1 MGIEKNMEEMSVAK
15 CSCFVSFNQDTQC
28 TLKYIMSE
36 QKYGADIVADSLIN
50 HGVDLVFGIPG
61 AKIDRLFETLEH
73 PKAGQKVPKLIVAR
87 HEQNAAFMA
96 QAFARIT
103 GKTGVVIATS
113 GPGVGNLVTGLM
125 TANAESDPVVA
136 IGGQV
141 QRKDLYRLT
150 HQSTNSV
157 ALFTPITNFSSEVQ
171 DPNNISEILAN
182 AFAAANGAKKG
193 AAFVSLPQDIDDAP
207 VNINALAQVPMAQQ
221 GAASLVDL
229 DWLAGAIKQAKL
241 PVLLVGA
248 RASDDESVASLH
260 KLLNQV
266 SLPVVETFQGAGV
279 ISRDLEEASYF
290 GRIGLFRN
298 QTGDKLLQQS
308 DLVITLGYD
317 AIEYEPRNWNKE
329 NNLNIVALDTT
340 PVQIDNNFVPQRQ
353 LVGDLSQSI
362 DLLTERIA
370 GYQLPDDSQQTLHDL
385 KTDLRLSNEPTYTP
399 AEGNLNH
406 PLTVIKS
413 IQAHVT
419 DDMTVSTD
427 IGSHYIWMARHFKSY
442 VARHFLISNGM
453 QTLGVGLPWAMTA
466 AMVRPNAKSVSVS
479 GDGGFFFSA
488 MELETA
494 VRLNLNTVHIVWN
507 DNAHYDMVKFQE
519 EMKYDGESA
528 GVDFGN
534 IDLVKYAEAFGA
546 KGLRVTTP
554 ADLDAVLDEAFATQG
569 PVVVDIPVDYSH
581 NYELGSQLIQGE
593 G

>member
-1 MGIEKNMEEMSVAK
+1 M
-15 CSCFVSFNQDTQC
+15 T
-28 TLKYIMSE
+28 E
-36 QKYGADIVADSLIN
+36 QKYGSDIVTDSLVN

-73 PKAGQKVPKLIVAR
+73 PKTGQKVPKLIVTR

-96 QAFARIT
+96 QAFSRIT

-113 GPGVGNLVTGLM
+113 GPGVGNLATGLM
-125 TANAESDPVVA
+125 TANAESDSVVA

-141 QRKDLYRLT
+141 PRRDLYRLT

-157 ALFTPITNFSSEVQ
+157 SLFNAITHYSSEIQ
-171 DPNNISEILAN
+171 DPNNISEIIAN

-193 AAFVSLPQDIDDAP
+193 AAFVSLPQDVDDAP
-207 VNINALAQVPMAQQ
+207 VSISALPQVPEAQQ
-221 GAASLVDL
+221 GAAAITDI
-229 DWLAGAIKQAKL
+229 DWLTEQIKQANL

-248 RASDDESVASLH
+248 RGSDDATVTALH
-260 KLLNQV
+260 HLLKQTT
-266 SLPVVETFQGAGV
+266 LPVVETFQGAGV
-279 ISRDLEEASYF
+279 ISRDLEPETFF

-298 QTGDKLLQQS
+298 QTGDKLLQQA
-308 DLVITLGYD
+308 DLVVTLGYD

-340 PVQIDNNFVPQRQ
+340 HVQIDNNFVPKRQ
-353 LVGDLSQSI
+353 LIGDLAQSLDLLAERINGYQVPAESQSV
-362 DLLTERIA
+362 
-370 GYQLPDDSQQTLHDL
+370 L
-385 KTDLRLSNEPTYTP
+385 KALKDDLRASDEPSYTP

-406 PLTVIKS
+406 PLNVIKS

-453 QTLGVGLPWAMTA
+453 QTLGVGLPWSLTA

-494 VRLNLNTVHIVWN
+494 VRLQLNTVHIVWN

-519 EMKYDGESA
+519 EMKYNGESA
-528 GVDFGN
+528 GVTFGN
-534 IDLVKYAEAFGA
+534 IDIVKYAESFGA

-554 ADLDAVLDEAFATQG
+554 DQLDKILDEAFATEG

-581 NYELGSQLIQGE
+581 NYELGSQLIESE

>member
-1 MGIEKNMEEMSVAK
+1 
-15 CSCFVSFNQDTQC
+15 
-28 TLKYIMSE
+28 MSE
-36 QKYGADIVADSLIN
+36 QKYGADIVTDSLVN

-73 PKAGQKVPKLIVAR
+73 PKSGQKVPKLIVAR

-125 TANAESDPVVA
+125 TASAESDSVVA

-141 QRKDLYRLT
+141 PRRDLYRLT
-150 HQSTNSV
+150 HQSTNSI
-157 ALFTPITNFSSEVQ
+157 ALFNPITNFSSEIQ

-207 VNINALAQVPMAQQ
+207 VDIDALAQVPMAKQ
-221 GAASLVDL
+221 GAASLADL
-229 DWLAGAIKQAKL
+229 DWLAGKIKQAQL

-248 RASDDESVASLH
+248 RASDDQSVAALH

-308 DLVITLGYD
+308 DLVISLGYD

-353 LVGDLSQSI
+353 LIGDLSQSI
-362 DLLTERIA
+362 DLLTERIN
-370 GYQLPDDSQQTLHDL
+370 GYQLPDASQKNLHDL

-519 EMKYDGESA
+519 EMKYNGESA
-528 GVDFGN
+528 GVNFGN

-554 ADLDAVLDEAFATQG
+554 ADLDAVLDEAFATKG

-581 NYELGSQLIQGE
+581 NYELGSQLIHGE

>member
-1 MGIEKNMEEMSVAK
+1 MANK
-15 CSCFVSFNQDTQC
+15 
-28 TLKYIMSE
+28 
-36 QKYGADIVADSLIN
+36 KYGADIVTDSLVN

-73 PKAGQKVPKLIVAR
+73 PAEGQRVPKLVVAR

-96 QAFARIT
+96 QAFACIT

-113 GPGVGNLVTGLM
+113 GPGVGNLATGLM
-125 TANAESDPVVA
+125 TATAESDPIVA

-141 QRKDLYRLT
+141 PRNDLYRLT

-157 ALFTPITNFSSEVQ
+157 ALFSPITNLASEIQ
-171 DPNNISEILAN
+171 DPNNISEIIAN

-193 AAFVSLPQDIDDAP
+193 ATFVSLPQDVDDAQ
-207 VNINALAQVPMAQQ
+207 VTIEALPKITPAQQ
-221 GAASLVDL
+221 GAAAIKDI
-229 DWLAGAIKQAKL
+229 DWLAEQIKAAKL
-241 PVLLVGA
+241 PVLLVGS
-248 RASDDESVASLH
+248 RGSDDATVTALH
-260 KLLNQV
+260 QLLKQTT
-266 SLPVVETFQGAGV
+266 LPVVETFQGAGV
-279 ISRDLEEASYF
+279 ISRELEPETFF
-290 GRIGLFRN
+290 GRIGPFRN
-298 QTGDKLLQQS
+298 QTGDKLLKQS

-329 NNLNIVALDTT
+329 NTLNIVALDTT

-353 LVGDLSQSI
+353 LVGDLAQSLR
-362 DLLTERIA
+362 LLIERLN
-370 GYQLPDDSQQTLHDL
+370 GYELPTTSKEVL
-385 KTDLRLSNEPTYTP
+385 KKLKADLRASDEPSYTP
-399 AEGNLNH
+399 AQGNLNH
-406 PLTVIKS
+406 PLDVIKS

-442 VARHFLISNGM
+442 VARHYLISNGM
-453 QTLGVGLPWAMTA
+453 QTLGVGLPWALAA

-494 VRLNLNTVHIVWN
+494 VRLGLNTVHIVWN
-507 DNAHYDMVKFQE
+507 DNAYYDMVKFQE
-519 EMKYDGESA
+519 EMKYNGQSA
-528 GVDFGN
+528 GVKFGN
-534 IDLVKYAEAFGA
+534 IDLVKYAESFGA
-546 KGLRVTTP
+546 KGLRVETP
-554 ADLDAVLDEAFATQG
+554 DDLDTVLDEAFSTQG

-581 NYELGSQLIQGE
+581 NYELGSQLIGSE

>member
-1 MGIEKNMEEMSVAK
+1 MANK
-15 CSCFVSFNQDTQC
+15 
-28 TLKYIMSE
+28 
-36 QKYGADIVADSLIN
+36 KYGADIVTESLVN

-73 PKAGQKVPKLIVAR
+73 PAEGQKVPKLVVAR

-113 GPGVGNLVTGLM
+113 GPGVGNLATGLM
-125 TANAESDPVVA
+125 TATAESDPIVA

-141 QRKDLYRLT
+141 PRNDLYRLT

-157 ALFTPITNFSSEVQ
+157 ALFSPITNLASEIQ
-171 DPNNISEILAN
+171 DPNNISEIIAN

-193 AAFVSLPQDIDDAP
+193 ATFVSLPQDVDDAQ
-207 VNINALAQVPMAQQ
+207 VTIDALPKITPAQQ
-221 GAASLVDL
+221 GAAAIKDI
-229 DWLAGAIKQAKL
+229 DWLAEQIKAAKL
-241 PVLLVGA
+241 PVLLVGS
-248 RASDDESVASLH
+248 RGSDDATVTALH
-260 KLLNQV
+260 QLLKQTT
-266 SLPVVETFQGAGV
+266 LPVVETFQGAGV
-279 ISRDLEEASYF
+279 ISRELEPETFF

-298 QTGDKLLQQS
+298 QTGDKLLKQS

-353 LVGDLSQSI
+353 LVGDLAQSLR
-362 DLLTERIA
+362 LLMERLN
-370 GYQLPDDSQQTLHDL
+370 GYELPTTSKEVL
-385 KTDLRLSNEPTYTP
+385 KKLKEDLRASDEPSYTP
-399 AEGNLNH
+399 AQGNLNH
-406 PLTVIKS
+406 PLDIIKS

-442 VARHFLISNGM
+442 VARHYLISNGM
-453 QTLGVGLPWAMTA
+453 QTLGVGLPWALAA

-494 VRLNLNTVHIVWN
+494 VRLGLNTVHIVWN
-507 DNAHYDMVKFQE
+507 DNAYYDMVKFQE
-519 EMKYDGESA
+519 EMKYNGQSA
-528 GVDFGN
+528 GVKFGN
-534 IDLVKYAEAFGA
+534 IDLVKYAESFGA
-546 KGLRVTTP
+546 KGLRVETP
-554 ADLDAVLDEAFATQG
+554 DDLDTVLDEAFSTQG

-581 NYELGSQLIQGE
+581 NYELGSQLIGSE

>member
-1 MGIEKNMEEMSVAK
+1 MVNK
-15 CSCFVSFNQDTQC
+15 
-28 TLKYIMSE
+28 
-36 QKYGADIVADSLIN
+36 KYGADIVTESLVN

-73 PKAGQKVPKLIVAR
+73 PAEGQRVPKLVVAR

-113 GPGVGNLVTGLM
+113 GPGVGNLATGLM
-125 TANAESDPVVA
+125 TATAESDPIVA

-141 QRKDLYRLT
+141 PRNDLYRLT

-157 ALFTPITNFSSEVQ
+157 ALFSPITNLASEIQ
-171 DPNNISEILAN
+171 DPNNISEIIAN

-193 AAFVSLPQDIDDAP
+193 ATFVSLPQDVDDAQ
-207 VNINALAQVPMAQQ
+207 VTIDALPEITPAQQ
-221 GAASLVDL
+221 GAAAIKDI
-229 DWLAGAIKQAKL
+229 DWLAEQIKASKL
-241 PVLLVGA
+241 PVLLVGS
-248 RASDDESVASLH
+248 RGSDDATVTALH
-260 KLLNQV
+260 QLLKQTT
-266 SLPVVETFQGAGV
+266 LPVVETFQGAGV
-279 ISRDLEEASYF
+279 ISRELEPETFF

-298 QTGDKLLQQS
+298 QTGDKLLKQS
-308 DLVITLGYD
+308 DLVVTLGYD

-353 LVGDLSQSI
+353 LVGDLAQS
-362 DLLTERIA
+362 
-370 GYQLPDDSQQTLHDL
+370 
-385 KTDLRLSNEPTYTP
+385 LRLLMERLNGYELPTTSKEVLKKLKENLRASDEPSYTP
-399 AEGNLNH
+399 AQGNLNH
-406 PLTVIKS
+406 PLDIIKS

-442 VARHFLISNGM
+442 VARHYLISNGM
-453 QTLGVGLPWAMTA
+453 QTLGVGLPWALAA

-494 VRLNLNTVHIVWN
+494 VRLGLNTVHIVWN
-507 DNAHYDMVKFQE
+507 DNAYYDMVKFQE
-519 EMKYDGESA
+519 EMKYNGQSA
-528 GVDFGN
+528 GVKFGN
-534 IDLVKYAEAFGA
+534 IDLVKYAESFGA
-546 KGLRVTTP
+546 KGLRVETP
-554 ADLDAVLDEAFATQG
+554 DELDTVLDEAFATQG

-581 NYELGSQLIQGE
+581 NYELGSQLIGSE

>member
-1 MGIEKNMEEMSVAK
+1 M
-15 CSCFVSFNQDTQC
+15 T
-28 TLKYIMSE
+28 E
-36 QKYGADIVADSLIN
+36 QKYGSDIVTDSLVN

-73 PKAGQKVPKLIVAR
+73 PKTGQKVPKLIVTR

-113 GPGVGNLVTGLM
+113 GPGVGNLATGLM
-125 TANAESDPVVA
+125 TANAESDSVVA

-141 QRKDLYRLT
+141 PRRDLYRLT

-157 ALFTPITNFSSEVQ
+157 SLFNAITHYSSEIQ
-171 DPNNISEILAN
+171 DPNNISEIIAN

-193 AAFVSLPQDIDDAP
+193 AAFVSLPQDVDDAP
-207 VNINALAQVPMAQQ
+207 VSISALPQVPEAQQ
-221 GAASLVDL
+221 GAAAIADI
-229 DWLAGAIKQAKL
+229 DWLAEQIKQAKL

-248 RASDDESVASLH
+248 RGSDDATVTALH
-260 KLLNQV
+260 HLLKQTT
-266 SLPVVETFQGAGV
+266 LPVVETFQGAGV
-279 ISRDLEEASYF
+279 ISRDLEPETFF

-298 QTGDKLLQQS
+298 QTGDKLLQQA
-308 DLVITLGYD
+308 DLVVTLGYD

-329 NNLNIVALDTT
+329 NNLNIVPLDTT
-340 PVQIDNNFVPQRQ
+340 HVQIDNNFVPKRQ
-353 LVGDLSQSI
+353 LIGDLAQSLDLLAERINGYQVPAESQSV
-362 DLLTERIA
+362 
-370 GYQLPDDSQQTLHDL
+370 L
-385 KTDLRLSNEPTYTP
+385 KSLKDDLRASDEPSYTP

-406 PLTVIKS
+406 PLNVIKS

-453 QTLGVGLPWAMTA
+453 QTLGVGLPWSLTA

-494 VRLNLNTVHIVWN
+494 VRLQLNTVHIVWN

-519 EMKYDGESA
+519 EMKYNGESA
-528 GVDFGN
+528 GVTFGN
-534 IDLVKYAEAFGA
+534 IDIVKYAESFGA

-554 ADLDAVLDEAFATQG
+554 DQLDKILDEAFATEG

-581 NYELGSQLIQGE
+581 NYELGSQLIESE

>member
-1 MGIEKNMEEMSVAK
+1 MANK
-15 CSCFVSFNQDTQC
+15 
-28 TLKYIMSE
+28 
-36 QKYGADIVADSLIN
+36 KYGADIVTDSLVN

-73 PKAGQKVPKLIVAR
+73 PAEGQRVPKLVVAR

-113 GPGVGNLVTGLM
+113 GPGVGNLATGLM
-125 TANAESDPVVA
+125 TATAESDPIVA

-141 QRKDLYRLT
+141 PRNDLYRLT

-157 ALFTPITNFSSEVQ
+157 ALFSPITNLASEIQ
-171 DPNNISEILAN
+171 DPNNISEIIAN

-193 AAFVSLPQDIDDAP
+193 ATFVSLPQDVDDAQ
-207 VNINALAQVPMAQQ
+207 VTIEALPKITPAQQ
-221 GAASLVDL
+221 GAAAIKDI
-229 DWLAGAIKQAKL
+229 DWLAEQIKAAKL
-241 PVLLVGA
+241 PVLLVGS
-248 RASDDESVASLH
+248 RGSDDATVTALH
-260 KLLNQV
+260 QLLKQTT
-266 SLPVVETFQGAGV
+266 LPVVETFQGAGV
-279 ISRDLEEASYF
+279 ISRELEPETFF

-298 QTGDKLLQQS
+298 QTGDKLLKQS

-353 LVGDLSQSI
+353 LVGDLAQSLR
-362 DLLTERIA
+362 LLIERLN
-370 GYQLPDDSQQTLHDL
+370 GYELPTTSKVVL
-385 KTDLRLSNEPTYTP
+385 KKLKADLRASDEPSYTP
-399 AEGNLNH
+399 AQGNLNH
-406 PLTVIKS
+406 PLDVIKS

-442 VARHFLISNGM
+442 VARHYLISNGM
-453 QTLGVGLPWAMTA
+453 QTLGVGLPWALAA

-479 GDGGFFFSA
+479 GDGGFLFSA

-494 VRLNLNTVHIVWN
+494 VRLGLNTVHIVWN
-507 DNAHYDMVKFQE
+507 DNAYYDMVKFQE
-519 EMKYDGESA
+519 EMKYNGQSA
-528 GVDFGN
+528 GVKFGN
-534 IDLVKYAEAFGA
+534 IDLVKYAESFGA
-546 KGLRVTTP
+546 KGLRVETP
-554 ADLDAVLDEAFATQG
+554 DDLDTVLDEAFSTQG

-581 NYELGSQLIQGE
+581 NYELGSQLIGSE

>member
-1 MGIEKNMEEMSVAK
+1 MANK
-15 CSCFVSFNQDTQC
+15 
-28 TLKYIMSE
+28 
-36 QKYGADIVADSLIN
+36 KYGADIVTDSLVN

-73 PKAGQKVPKLIVAR
+73 PAEGQRVPKLVVAR

-113 GPGVGNLVTGLM
+113 GPGVGNLATGLM
-125 TANAESDPVVA
+125 TATAESDPIVA

-141 QRKDLYRLT
+141 PRNDLYRLT

-157 ALFTPITNFSSEVQ
+157 ALFSPITNLASEIQ
-171 DPNNISEILAN
+171 DPNNISEIIAN

-193 AAFVSLPQDIDDAP
+193 ATFVSLPQDVDDAQ
-207 VNINALAQVPMAQQ
+207 VTIEALPKITPAQQ
-221 GAASLVDL
+221 GAAAIKDI
-229 DWLAGAIKQAKL
+229 DWLAEQIKAAKL
-241 PVLLVGA
+241 PVLLVGS
-248 RASDDESVASLH
+248 RGSDDATVTALH
-260 KLLNQV
+260 QLLKQTT
-266 SLPVVETFQGAGV
+266 LPVVETFQGAGV
-279 ISRDLEEASYF
+279 ISRELEPETFF

-298 QTGDKLLQQS
+298 QTGDKLLKQS

-353 LVGDLSQSI
+353 LVGDLAQSLR
-362 DLLTERIA
+362 LLIERLN
-370 GYQLPDDSQQTLHDL
+370 GYELPTTSKEIL
-385 KTDLRLSNEPTYTP
+385 KKLKADLRASDEPSYTP
-399 AEGNLNH
+399 AQGNLNH
-406 PLTVIKS
+406 PLDVIKS

-442 VARHFLISNGM
+442 VARHYLISNGM
-453 QTLGVGLPWAMTA
+453 QTLGVGLPWALAA

-494 VRLNLNTVHIVWN
+494 VRLGLNTVHIVWN
-507 DNAHYDMVKFQE
+507 DNAYYDMVKFQE
-519 EMKYDGESA
+519 EMKYNGQSA
-528 GVDFGN
+528 GVKFGN
-534 IDLVKYAEAFGA
+534 IDLVKYAESFGA
-546 KGLRVTTP
+546 KGLRVETP
-554 ADLDAVLDEAFATQG
+554 DDLDTVLDEAFSTQG

-581 NYELGSQLIQGE
+581 NYELGSQLIGSE

>member
-1 MGIEKNMEEMSVAK
+1 MANK
-15 CSCFVSFNQDTQC
+15 
-28 TLKYIMSE
+28 
-36 QKYGADIVADSLIN
+36 KYGADIVTDSLVN

-73 PKAGQKVPKLIVAR
+73 PAEGQRVPKLVVAR

-113 GPGVGNLVTGLM
+113 GPGVGNLATGLM
-125 TANAESDPVVA
+125 TATAESDPIVA

-141 QRKDLYRLT
+141 PRNDLYRLT

-157 ALFTPITNFSSEVQ
+157 ALFSPITNLASEIQ
-171 DPNNISEILAN
+171 DPNNISEIIAN

-193 AAFVSLPQDIDDAP
+193 ATFVSLPQDVDDAQ
-207 VNINALAQVPMAQQ
+207 VTIEALPKITPAQQ
-221 GAASLVDL
+221 GAAAIKDI
-229 DWLAGAIKQAKL
+229 DWLAEQIKAAKL
-241 PVLLVGA
+241 PVLLVGS
-248 RASDDESVASLH
+248 RGSDDATVTALH
-260 KLLNQV
+260 QLLKQTT
-266 SLPVVETFQGAGV
+266 LPVVETFQGAGV
-279 ISRDLEEASYF
+279 ISRELEPETFF

-298 QTGDKLLQQS
+298 QTGDKLLKQS

-353 LVGDLSQSI
+353 LVGDLAQSLR
-362 DLLTERIA
+362 LLIERLN
-370 GYQLPDDSQQTLHDL
+370 GYELPTTSKEVL
-385 KTDLRLSNEPTYTP
+385 KKLKADLRASDEPSYTP
-399 AEGNLNH
+399 AQGNLNH
-406 PLTVIKS
+406 PLDVIKS
-413 IQAHVT
+413 TQAHVT

-442 VARHFLISNGM
+442 VARHYLISNGM
-453 QTLGVGLPWAMTA
+453 QTLGVGLPWALAA

-494 VRLNLNTVHIVWN
+494 VRLGLNTVHIVWN
-507 DNAHYDMVKFQE
+507 DNAYYDMVKFQE
-519 EMKYDGESA
+519 EMKYNGQSA
-528 GVDFGN
+528 GVKFGN
-534 IDLVKYAEAFGA
+534 IDLVKYAESFGA
-546 KGLRVTTP
+546 KGLHVETP
-554 ADLDAVLDEAFATQG
+554 DDLDTVLDEAFSTQG

-581 NYELGSQLIQGE
+581 NYELGSQLIGSE

>member
-1 MGIEKNMEEMSVAK
+1 MANK
-15 CSCFVSFNQDTQC
+15 
-28 TLKYIMSE
+28 
-36 QKYGADIVADSLIN
+36 KYGADIVTDSLVN

-73 PKAGQKVPKLIVAR
+73 PAEGQRVPKLVVAR

-113 GPGVGNLVTGLM
+113 GPGVGNLATGLM
-125 TANAESDPVVA
+125 TATAESDPIVA

-141 QRKDLYRLT
+141 PRNDLYRLT
-150 HQSTNSV
+150 HQSTNSI
-157 ALFTPITNFSSEVQ
+157 ALFSPITNLASEIQ
-171 DPNNISEILAN
+171 DPNNISEIIAN

-193 AAFVSLPQDIDDAP
+193 ATFVSLPQDVDDAQ
-207 VNINALAQVPMAQQ
+207 VTIEALPKITPAQQ
-221 GAASLVDL
+221 GAAAIKDI
-229 DWLAGAIKQAKL
+229 DWLAEQIKAAKL
-241 PVLLVGA
+241 PVLLVGS
-248 RASDDESVASLH
+248 RGSDDATVTALH
-260 KLLNQV
+260 QLLKQTT
-266 SLPVVETFQGAGV
+266 LPVVETFQGAGV
-279 ISRDLEEASYF
+279 ISRELEPETFF

-298 QTGDKLLQQS
+298 QTGDKLLKQS

-317 AIEYEPRNWNKE
+317 AIEYEPRNWNKG

-353 LVGDLSQSI
+353 LVGDLAQSLR
-362 DLLTERIA
+362 LLIERLN
-370 GYQLPDDSQQTLHDL
+370 GYELPTTSKVVL
-385 KTDLRLSNEPTYTP
+385 KKLKADLRASDEPSYTP
-399 AEGNLNH
+399 AQGNLNH
-406 PLTVIKS
+406 PLDVIKS

-442 VARHFLISNGM
+442 VARHYLISNGM
-453 QTLGVGLPWAMTA
+453 QTLGVGLPWALAA

-494 VRLNLNTVHIVWN
+494 VRLGLNTVHIVWN
-507 DNAHYDMVKFQE
+507 DNAYYDMVKFQE
-519 EMKYDGESA
+519 EMKYNGQSA
-528 GVDFGN
+528 GVKFGN
-534 IDLVKYAEAFGA
+534 IDLVKYAESFGA
-546 KGLRVTTP
+546 KGLRVETP
-554 ADLDAVLDEAFATQG
+554 DDLDTVLDEAFSTQG

-581 NYELGSQLIQGE
+581 NYELGSQLIGSE

>member
-1 MGIEKNMEEMSVAK
+1 MANK
-15 CSCFVSFNQDTQC
+15 
-28 TLKYIMSE
+28 
-36 QKYGADIVADSLIN
+36 KYGADIVTDSLVN

-73 PKAGQKVPKLIVAR
+73 PAEGQRVPKLVVAR

-113 GPGVGNLVTGLM
+113 GPGVGNLATGLM
-125 TANAESDPVVA
+125 TATAESDPIVA

-141 QRKDLYRLT
+141 PRNDLYRLT

-157 ALFTPITNFSSEVQ
+157 ALFSPITNLASEIQ
-171 DPNNISEILAN
+171 DPNNISEIIAN

-193 AAFVSLPQDIDDAP
+193 ATFVSLPQDVDDAQ
-207 VNINALAQVPMAQQ
+207 VTIEALPKITPAQQ
-221 GAASLVDL
+221 GAAAINDI
-229 DWLAGAIKQAKL
+229 DWLAEQIKAAKL
-241 PVLLVGA
+241 PVLLVGS
-248 RASDDESVASLH
+248 RGSDDATVTALH
-260 KLLNQV
+260 QLLKQTT
-266 SLPVVETFQGAGV
+266 LPVVETFQGAGV
-279 ISRDLEEASYF
+279 ISRELEPETFF

-298 QTGDKLLQQS
+298 QTGDKLLKQS

-340 PVQIDNNFVPQRQ
+340 PVQIDNDFVPQRQ
-353 LVGDLSQSI
+353 LVGDLAQSLR
-362 DLLTERIA
+362 LLIERLN
-370 GYQLPDDSQQTLHDL
+370 GYELPTTSKEVL
-385 KTDLRLSNEPTYTP
+385 KKLKADLRASDEPSYTP
-399 AEGNLNH
+399 AQGNLNH
-406 PLTVIKS
+406 PLDVIKS
-413 IQAHVT
+413 IQTHVT

-442 VARHFLISNGM
+442 VARHYLISNGM
-453 QTLGVGLPWAMTA
+453 QTLGVGLPWALAT

-494 VRLNLNTVHIVWN
+494 VRLGLNTVHIVWN
-507 DNAHYDMVKFQE
+507 DNAYYDMVKFQE
-519 EMKYDGESA
+519 EMKYNGQSA
-528 GVDFGN
+528 GVKFGN
-534 IDLVKYAEAFGA
+534 IDLVKYAESFGA
-546 KGLRVTTP
+546 KGLRVETP
-554 ADLDAVLDEAFATQG
+554 DDLDTVLDEAFSTQG

-581 NYELGSQLIQGE
+581 NYELGSQLIGSE

>member
-1 MGIEKNMEEMSVAK
+1 MANK
-15 CSCFVSFNQDTQC
+15 
-28 TLKYIMSE
+28 
-36 QKYGADIVADSLIN
+36 KYGADIVTDSLVN

-73 PKAGQKVPKLIVAR
+73 PAEGQRVPKLVVAR

-113 GPGVGNLVTGLM
+113 GPGVGNLATGLM
-125 TANAESDPVVA
+125 TATAESDPIVA

-141 QRKDLYRLT
+141 PRNDLYRLT

-157 ALFTPITNFSSEVQ
+157 ALFSPITNLASEIQ
-171 DPNNISEILAN
+171 DPNNISEIIAN

-193 AAFVSLPQDIDDAP
+193 ATFVSLPQDVDDAQ
-207 VNINALAQVPMAQQ
+207 VTIEALPKITPAQQ
-221 GAASLVDL
+221 GAAAIKDI
-229 DWLAGAIKQAKL
+229 DWLAEQIKAAKL
-241 PVLLVGA
+241 PVLLVGS
-248 RASDDESVASLH
+248 RGSDDATVTALH
-260 KLLNQV
+260 QLLKQTTF
-266 SLPVVETFQGAGV
+266 PVVETFQGAGV
-279 ISRDLEEASYF
+279 ISRELEPETFF

-298 QTGDKLLQQS
+298 QTGDKLLKQS

-340 PVQIDNNFVPQRQ
+340 QVQIDNNFVPQRQ
-353 LVGDLSQSI
+353 LVGDLAQSLR
-362 DLLTERIA
+362 LLIERLN
-370 GYQLPDDSQQTLHDL
+370 GYELPTTSKEVL
-385 KTDLRLSNEPTYTP
+385 KKLKADLRASDEPSYTP
-399 AEGNLNH
+399 AQGNLNH
-406 PLTVIKS
+406 PLDVIKS

-442 VARHFLISNGM
+442 VARHYLISNGM
-453 QTLGVGLPWAMTA
+453 QTLGVGLPWALAA

-494 VRLNLNTVHIVWN
+494 VRLGLNTVHIVWN
-507 DNAHYDMVKFQE
+507 DNAYYDMVKFQE
-519 EMKYDGESA
+519 EMKYNGQSA
-528 GVDFGN
+528 GVKFGN
-534 IDLVKYAEAFGA
+534 IELVKYAESFGA
-546 KGLRVTTP
+546 KGLRVETP
-554 ADLDAVLDEAFATQG
+554 DDLDTVLDEAFSTQG

-581 NYELGSQLIQGE
+581 NYELGSQLIGSE

>member
-1 MGIEKNMEEMSVAK
+1 MANK
-15 CSCFVSFNQDTQC
+15 
-28 TLKYIMSE
+28 
-36 QKYGADIVADSLIN
+36 KYGADIVTDSLVN

-73 PKAGQKVPKLIVAR
+73 PAEGQRVPKLVVAR

-113 GPGVGNLVTGLM
+113 GPGVGNLATGLM
-125 TANAESDPVVA
+125 TATAESDPIVA

-141 QRKDLYRLT
+141 PRNDLYRLT

-157 ALFTPITNFSSEVQ
+157 ALFSPITNLASEIQ
-171 DPNNISEILAN
+171 DPNNISEIIAN

-193 AAFVSLPQDIDDAP
+193 ATFVSLPQDVDDAQ
-207 VNINALAQVPMAQQ
+207 VTIEALPKITPAQQ
-221 GAASLVDL
+221 GAAAIKDI
-229 DWLAGAIKQAKL
+229 DWLAEQIKAAKL
-241 PVLLVGA
+241 PVLLVGS
-248 RASDDESVASLH
+248 RGSDDATVTALH
-260 KLLNQV
+260 QLLKQTT
-266 SLPVVETFQGAGV
+266 LPVVETFQGAGV
-279 ISRDLEEASYF
+279 ISRELEPETFF

-298 QTGDKLLQQS
+298 QTGDKLLKQS

-353 LVGDLSQSI
+353 LVGDLAQSLR
-362 DLLTERIA
+362 LLIERLN
-370 GYQLPDDSQQTLHDL
+370 GYELPTTSKEVL
-385 KTDLRLSNEPTYTP
+385 KKLKADLRASNEPSYTP
-399 AEGNLNH
+399 AQGNLNH
-406 PLTVIKS
+406 PLDVIKS
-413 IQAHVT
+413 IQTHVT

-442 VARHFLISNGM
+442 VARHYLISNGM
-453 QTLGVGLPWAMTA
+453 QTLGVGLPWALAA

-494 VRLNLNTVHIVWN
+494 VRLGLNTVHIVWN
-507 DNAHYDMVKFQE
+507 DNAYYDMVKFQE
-519 EMKYDGESA
+519 EMKYNGQSA
-528 GVDFGN
+528 GVKFGN
-534 IDLVKYAEAFGA
+534 IDLVKYAESFGA
-546 KGLRVTTP
+546 KGLRVETP
-554 ADLDAVLDEAFATQG
+554 DDLDTVLDEAFSTQG

-581 NYELGSQLIQGE
+581 NYELGSQLIGSE

>member
-1 MGIEKNMEEMSVAK
+1 MANK
-15 CSCFVSFNQDTQC
+15 
-28 TLKYIMSE
+28 
-36 QKYGADIVADSLIN
+36 KYGADIVTDSLVN

-73 PKAGQKVPKLIVAR
+73 PAEGQRVPKLVVAR

-113 GPGVGNLVTGLM
+113 GPGVGNLATGLM
-125 TANAESDPVVA
+125 TATAESDPIVA

-141 QRKDLYRLT
+141 PRNDLYRLT
-150 HQSTNSV
+150 HQSTNSI
-157 ALFTPITNFSSEVQ
+157 ALFSPITNLASEIQ
-171 DPNNISEILAN
+171 DPNNISEIIAN

-193 AAFVSLPQDIDDAP
+193 ATFVSLPQDVDDAQ
-207 VNINALAQVPMAQQ
+207 VTIEALPKITPAQQ
-221 GAASLVDL
+221 GAAAIKDI
-229 DWLAGAIKQAKL
+229 DWLAEQIKAAKL
-241 PVLLVGA
+241 PVLLVGS
-248 RASDDESVASLH
+248 RGSDDATVTALH
-260 KLLNQV
+260 QLLKQTT
-266 SLPVVETFQGAGV
+266 LPVVETFQGAGV
-279 ISRDLEEASYF
+279 ISRELEPETFF

-298 QTGDKLLQQS
+298 QTGDKLLKQS

-353 LVGDLSQSI
+353 LVGDLAQSLR
-362 DLLTERIA
+362 LLIERLN
-370 GYQLPDDSQQTLHDL
+370 GYELPTTSKVVL
-385 KTDLRLSNEPTYTP
+385 KKLKADLRASDEPSYTP
-399 AEGNLNH
+399 AQGNLNH
-406 PLTVIKS
+406 PLDVIKS
-413 IQAHVT
+413 IQAYVT

-442 VARHFLISNGM
+442 VARHYLISNGM
-453 QTLGVGLPWAMTA
+453 QTLGVGLPWALAA

-494 VRLNLNTVHIVWN
+494 VRLGLNTVHIVWN
-507 DNAHYDMVKFQE
+507 DNAYYDMVKFQE
-519 EMKYDGESA
+519 EMKYNGQSA
-528 GVDFGN
+528 GVKFGN
-534 IDLVKYAEAFGA
+534 IDLVKYAESFGA
-546 KGLRVTTP
+546 KGLRVETP
-554 ADLDAVLDEAFATQG
+554 DDLDTVLDEAFSTQG

-581 NYELGSQLIQGE
+581 NYELGSQLIGSE

>member
-1 MGIEKNMEEMSVAK
+1 
-15 CSCFVSFNQDTQC
+15 
-28 TLKYIMSE
+28 MSE
-36 QKYGADIVADSLIN
+36 QKYGADIVTDSLVN

-73 PKAGQKVPKLIVAR
+73 PNPGQKVPQLVVAR

-125 TANAESDPVVA
+125 TSSAESDPVVA

-141 QRKDLYRLT
+141 PRKDLYRLT

-157 ALFTPITNFSSEVQ
+157 ALFAPITNFSSEIQ

-193 AAFVSLPQDIDDAP
+193 ASFVSLPQDVDDAP
-207 VNINALAQVPMAQQ
+207 VTIEALPQVPQAQQ
-221 GAASLVDL
+221 GAAALSDL
-229 DWLAGAIKQAKL
+229 DWLAEQIKHAKL

-248 RASDDESVASLH
+248 RASDDDSVVALH
-260 KLLNQV
+260 NLLKQV

-279 ISRDLEEASYF
+279 ISRELEPTTYF

-329 NNLNIVALDTT
+329 NNLNIVSIDTA
-340 PVQIDNNFVPQRQ
+340 PVQIDNNFVPERQ
-353 LVGDLSQSI
+353 LVGDLAQSL
-362 DLLTERIA
+362 DLLTGRII
-370 GYQLPDDSQQTLHDL
+370 GYHIPDESQKILHEL
-385 KTDLRLSNEPTYTP
+385 KADLRASDEPTYTP

-406 PLTVIKS
+406 PLHVIKA

-453 QTLGVGLPWAMTA
+453 QTLGVGLPWALTA

-488 MELETA
+488 MELETS
-494 VRLNLNTVHIVWN
+494 VRLHLNTVHIVWN

-519 EMKYDGESA
+519 EMKYNGASA

-534 IDLVKYAEAFGA
+534 IDLVKYAESFGA

-554 ADLDAVLDEAFATQG
+554 DQLDAVLDEAFSTQG

>member
-1 MGIEKNMEEMSVAK
+1 MVNK
-15 CSCFVSFNQDTQC
+15 
-28 TLKYIMSE
+28 
-36 QKYGADIVADSLIN
+36 KYGADIVTESLVN

-73 PKAGQKVPKLIVAR
+73 PAEGQRVPKLVVAR

-113 GPGVGNLVTGLM
+113 GPGVGNLATGLM
-125 TANAESDPVVA
+125 TATAESDPIVA

-141 QRKDLYRLT
+141 PRNDLYRLT

-157 ALFTPITNFSSEVQ
+157 ALFSPITKLASEIQ
-171 DPNNISEILAN
+171 DPNNISEIIAN

-193 AAFVSLPQDIDDAP
+193 ATFVSLPQDVDDAQ
-207 VNINALAQVPMAQQ
+207 VTIDALPKITSAQQ
-221 GAASLVDL
+221 GAAAIKDI
-229 DWLAGAIKQAKL
+229 DWLAEQIKAAKL
-241 PVLLVGA
+241 PVLLVGS
-248 RASDDESVASLH
+248 RGSDDATVTALH
-260 KLLNQV
+260 QLLKQTT
-266 SLPVVETFQGAGV
+266 LPVVETFQGAGV
-279 ISRDLEEASYF
+279 ISRELEPETFF

-298 QTGDKLLQQS
+298 QTGDKLLKQS
-308 DLVITLGYD
+308 DLVVTLGYD

-340 PVQIDNNFVPQRQ
+340 SVQIDNNFVPQRQ
-353 LVGDLSQSI
+353 LVGDLAQSLR
-362 DLLTERIA
+362 LLMERLN
-370 GYQLPDDSQQTLHDL
+370 GYELPTTSKEVL
-385 KTDLRLSNEPTYTP
+385 KKLKEDLRASDEPSYTP
-399 AEGNLNH
+399 AQGNLNH
-406 PLTVIKS
+406 PLDIIKS

-442 VARHFLISNGM
+442 VARHYLISNGM
-453 QTLGVGLPWAMTA
+453 QTLGVGLPWALAA

-494 VRLNLNTVHIVWN
+494 VRLGLNTVHIVWN
-507 DNAHYDMVKFQE
+507 DNAYYDMVKFQE
-519 EMKYDGESA
+519 EMKYNGQSA
-528 GVDFGN
+528 GVKFGN
-534 IDLVKYAEAFGA
+534 IDLVKYAESFGA
-546 KGLRVTTP
+546 KGLRVETP
-554 ADLDAVLDEAFATQG
+554 DDLDTVLDEAFATQG

-581 NYELGSQLIQGE
+581 NYELGSQLIGSE

>member
-1 MGIEKNMEEMSVAK
+1 M
-15 CSCFVSFNQDTQC
+15 T
-28 TLKYIMSE
+28 E
-36 QKYGADIVADSLIN
+36 QKYGSDIVTDSLVN

-73 PKAGQKVPKLIVAR
+73 PKTGQKVPKLIVTR

-96 QAFARIT
+96 QAFSRIT

-113 GPGVGNLVTGLM
+113 GPGVGNLATGLM
-125 TANAESDPVVA
+125 TANAESDSVVA

-141 QRKDLYRLT
+141 PRRDLYRLT

-157 ALFTPITNFSSEVQ
+157 SLFNAITHYSSEIQ
-171 DPNNISEILAN
+171 DPNNISEIIAN

-193 AAFVSLPQDIDDAP
+193 AAFVSLPQDVDDAP
-207 VNINALAQVPMAQQ
+207 VSISALPQVPEAQQ
-221 GAASLVDL
+221 GAAAIADI
-229 DWLAGAIKQAKL
+229 DWLAEQIKQAKL

-248 RASDDESVASLH
+248 RGSDDATVTALH
-260 KLLNQV
+260 HLLKQTT
-266 SLPVVETFQGAGV
+266 LPVVETFQGAGV
-279 ISRDLEEASYF
+279 ISRDLEPETFF

-298 QTGDKLLQQS
+298 QTGDKLLQQA
-308 DLVITLGYD
+308 DLVVTLGYD

-329 NNLNIVALDTT
+329 KNLNIVALDTT
-340 PVQIDNNFVPQRQ
+340 HVQIDNNFVPKRQ
-353 LVGDLSQSI
+353 LIGDLAQSLDLLAERINGYQVPAESQSV
-362 DLLTERIA
+362 
-370 GYQLPDDSQQTLHDL
+370 L
-385 KTDLRLSNEPTYTP
+385 KALKDDLRASDEPSYTP

-406 PLTVIKS
+406 PLNVIKS

-453 QTLGVGLPWAMTA
+453 QTLGVGLPWSLTA

-494 VRLNLNTVHIVWN
+494 VRLQLNTVHIVWN

-519 EMKYDGESA
+519 EMKYNGESA
-528 GVDFGN
+528 GVTFGN
-534 IDLVKYAEAFGA
+534 IDIVKYAESFGA

-554 ADLDAVLDEAFATQG
+554 DQLDKILDEAFATEG

-581 NYELGSQLIQGE
+581 NYELGSQLIESE

>member
-1 MGIEKNMEEMSVAK
+1 M
-15 CSCFVSFNQDTQC
+15 T
-28 TLKYIMSE
+28 E
-36 QKYGADIVADSLIN
+36 QKYGSDIVTDSLVN

-73 PKAGQKVPKLIVAR
+73 PKTGQKVPKLIVTR

-113 GPGVGNLVTGLM
+113 GPGVGNLATGLM
-125 TANAESDPVVA
+125 TANAESDSVVA

-141 QRKDLYRLT
+141 PRRDLYRLT

-157 ALFTPITNFSSEVQ
+157 SLFNAITHYSSEIQ
-171 DPNNISEILAN
+171 DPNNISEIIAN

-193 AAFVSLPQDIDDAP
+193 AAFVSLPQDVDDAP
-207 VNINALAQVPMAQQ
+207 VSISALPQVPEAQQ
-221 GAASLVDL
+221 GAAAIADI
-229 DWLAGAIKQAKL
+229 DWLAEQIKQAKL

-248 RASDDESVASLH
+248 RGSDDATVTALH
-260 KLLNQV
+260 HLLKQTT
-266 SLPVVETFQGAGV
+266 LPVVETFQGAGV
-279 ISRDLEEASYF
+279 ISRDLEPETFF

-298 QTGDKLLQQS
+298 QTGDKLLQQA
-308 DLVITLGYD
+308 DLVVTLGYD

-340 PVQIDNNFVPQRQ
+340 HVQIDNNFVPKRQ
-353 LVGDLSQSI
+353 LIGDLAQSLDLLAERINGYQVPAESQSV
-362 DLLTERIA
+362 
-370 GYQLPDDSQQTLHDL
+370 L
-385 KTDLRLSNEPTYTP
+385 KALKDDLRASDEPSYTP

-406 PLTVIKS
+406 PLNVIKS

-453 QTLGVGLPWAMTA
+453 QTLGVGLPWALTA

-494 VRLNLNTVHIVWN
+494 VRLQLNTVHIVWN

-519 EMKYDGESA
+519 EMKYNGESA
-528 GVDFGN
+528 GVTFGN
-534 IDLVKYAEAFGA
+534 IDIVKYAESFGA

-554 ADLDAVLDEAFATQG
+554 DQLDKILDEAFATEG

-581 NYELGSQLIQGE
+581 NYELGSQLIESE

>member
-1 MGIEKNMEEMSVAK
+1 MANK
-15 CSCFVSFNQDTQC
+15 
-28 TLKYIMSE
+28 
-36 QKYGADIVADSLIN
+36 KYGADIVTDSLVN

-73 PKAGQKVPKLIVAR
+73 PAEGQRVPKLVVAR

-113 GPGVGNLVTGLM
+113 GPGVGNLATGLM
-125 TANAESDPVVA
+125 TATAESDPIVA

-141 QRKDLYRLT
+141 PRNDLYRLT

-157 ALFTPITNFSSEVQ
+157 ALFSPITNLASEIQ
-171 DPNNISEILAN
+171 DPNNISEIIAN

-193 AAFVSLPQDIDDAP
+193 ATFVSLPQDVDDAQ
-207 VNINALAQVPMAQQ
+207 VTIEALPKITPAQQ
-221 GAASLVDL
+221 GAAAIKDI
-229 DWLAGAIKQAKL
+229 DWLAEQIKAAKL
-241 PVLLVGA
+241 PVLLVGS
-248 RASDDESVASLH
+248 RGSDDATVTALH
-260 KLLNQV
+260 QLLKQTT
-266 SLPVVETFQGAGV
+266 LPVVETFQGAGV
-279 ISRDLEEASYF
+279 ISRELEPETFF

-298 QTGDKLLQQS
+298 QTGDKLLKQS

-329 NNLNIVALDTT
+329 NTLNIVALDTT

-353 LVGDLSQSI
+353 LVGDLAQSLR
-362 DLLTERIA
+362 LLIERLN
-370 GYQLPDDSQQTLHDL
+370 GYELPTTSKEVL
-385 KTDLRLSNEPTYTP
+385 KKLKADLRASDEPSYTP
-399 AEGNLNH
+399 AQGNLNH
-406 PLTVIKS
+406 PLDVIKS

-442 VARHFLISNGM
+442 VARHYLISNGM
-453 QTLGVGLPWAMTA
+453 QTLGVGLPWALAA

-494 VRLNLNTVHIVWN
+494 VRLGLNTVHIVWN
-507 DNAHYDMVKFQE
+507 DNAYYDMVKFQE
-519 EMKYDGESA
+519 EMKYNGQSA
-528 GVDFGN
+528 GVKFGN
-534 IDLVKYAEAFGA
+534 IDLVKYAESFGA
-546 KGLRVTTP
+546 KGLHVETP
-554 ADLDAVLDEAFATQG
+554 DDLDTVLDEAFSTQG

-581 NYELGSQLIQGE
+581 NYELGSQLIGSE

>member
-1 MGIEKNMEEMSVAK
+1 MANK
-15 CSCFVSFNQDTQC
+15 
-28 TLKYIMSE
+28 
-36 QKYGADIVADSLIN
+36 KYGADIVTDSLVN

-73 PKAGQKVPKLIVAR
+73 PAEGQRVPKLVVAR

-113 GPGVGNLVTGLM
+113 GPGVGNLATGLM
-125 TANAESDPVVA
+125 TATAESDPIVA

-141 QRKDLYRLT
+141 PRNDLYRLT

-157 ALFTPITNFSSEVQ
+157 ALFSPITNLASEIQ
-171 DPNNISEILAN
+171 DPNNISEIIAN

-193 AAFVSLPQDIDDAP
+193 ATFVSLPQDVDDAQ
-207 VNINALAQVPMAQQ
+207 VTIEALPKITPAQQ
-221 GAASLVDL
+221 GAAAIKDI
-229 DWLAGAIKQAKL
+229 DWLAEQIKAAKL
-241 PVLLVGA
+241 PVLLVGS
-248 RASDDESVASLH
+248 RGSDDATVTALH
-260 KLLNQV
+260 QLLKQTT
-266 SLPVVETFQGAGV
+266 LPVVETFQGAGV
-279 ISRDLEEASYF
+279 ISRELEPETFF

-298 QTGDKLLQQS
+298 QTGDKLLKQS

-353 LVGDLSQSI
+353 LVGDLAQSLR
-362 DLLTERIA
+362 LLIERLN
-370 GYQLPDDSQQTLHDL
+370 GYELPTTSKEVL
-385 KTDLRLSNEPTYTP
+385 KKLKADLRASDEPSYTP
-399 AEGNLNH
+399 AQGNLNH
-406 PLTVIKS
+406 PLDVIKS

-442 VARHFLISNGM
+442 VARHYLISSGM
-453 QTLGVGLPWAMTA
+453 QTLGVGLPWALAA

-494 VRLNLNTVHIVWN
+494 VRLGLNTVHIVWN
-507 DNAHYDMVKFQE
+507 DNAYYDMVKFQE
-519 EMKYDGESA
+519 EMKYNGQSA
-528 GVDFGN
+528 GVKFGN
-534 IDLVKYAEAFGA
+534 IDLVKYAESFGA
-546 KGLRVTTP
+546 KGLHVETP
-554 ADLDAVLDEAFATQG
+554 DDLDTVLDEAFSTQG

-581 NYELGSQLIQGE
+581 NYELGSQLIGSE

>member
-1 MGIEKNMEEMSVAK
+1 MANK
-15 CSCFVSFNQDTQC
+15 
-28 TLKYIMSE
+28 
-36 QKYGADIVADSLIN
+36 KYGADIVTDSLVN

-61 AKIDRLFETLEH
+61 AKIDRLFETLEY
-73 PKAGQKVPKLIVAR
+73 PAEGQRVPKLVVAR

-113 GPGVGNLVTGLM
+113 GPGVGNLATGLM
-125 TANAESDPVVA
+125 TATAESDPIVA

-141 QRKDLYRLT
+141 PRNDLYRLT

-157 ALFTPITNFSSEVQ
+157 ALFSPITNLASEIQ
-171 DPNNISEILAN
+171 DPNNISEIIAN

-193 AAFVSLPQDIDDAP
+193 ATFVSLPQDVDDAQ
-207 VNINALAQVPMAQQ
+207 VTIEALPKITPAQQ
-221 GAASLVDL
+221 GAAAIKDI
-229 DWLAGAIKQAKL
+229 DWLAEQIKAAKL
-241 PVLLVGA
+241 PVLLVGS
-248 RASDDESVASLH
+248 RGSDDATVTALH
-260 KLLNQV
+260 QLLKQTT
-266 SLPVVETFQGAGV
+266 LPVVETFQGAGV
-279 ISRDLEEASYF
+279 ISRELEPETFF

-298 QTGDKLLQQS
+298 QTGDKLLKQS

-353 LVGDLSQSI
+353 LVGDLAQSLR
-362 DLLTERIA
+362 LLIERLN
-370 GYQLPDDSQQTLHDL
+370 GYELPTTSKEVL
-385 KTDLRLSNEPTYTP
+385 KKLKADLRASDEPSYTP
-399 AEGNLNH
+399 AQGNLNH
-406 PLTVIKS
+406 PLDVIKS

-442 VARHFLISNGM
+442 VARHYLISNGM
-453 QTLGVGLPWAMTA
+453 QTLGVGLPWALAA

-494 VRLNLNTVHIVWN
+494 VRLGLNTVHIVWN
-507 DNAHYDMVKFQE
+507 DNAYYDMVKFQE
-519 EMKYDGESA
+519 EMKYNGQSA
-528 GVDFGN
+528 GVKFGN
-534 IDLVKYAEAFGA
+534 IDLVKYAESFGA
-546 KGLRVTTP
+546 KGLRVETP
-554 ADLDAVLDEAFATQG
+554 DDLDTVLDKAFSTQG

-581 NYELGSQLIQGE
+581 NYELGSQLIGSE

>member
-1 MGIEKNMEEMSVAK
+1 MANK
-15 CSCFVSFNQDTQC
+15 
-28 TLKYIMSE
+28 
-36 QKYGADIVADSLIN
+36 KYGADIVTDSLVN

-73 PKAGQKVPKLIVAR
+73 PAEGQRVPKLVVAR

-113 GPGVGNLVTGLM
+113 GPGVGNLATGLM
-125 TANAESDPVVA
+125 TATAESDPIVA

-141 QRKDLYRLT
+141 PRNDLYRLT
-150 HQSTNSV
+150 HQSTNSI
-157 ALFTPITNFSSEVQ
+157 ALFSPITNLASEIQ
-171 DPNNISEILAN
+171 DPNNISEIIAN

-193 AAFVSLPQDIDDAP
+193 ATFVSLPQDVDDAQ
-207 VNINALAQVPMAQQ
+207 VTIEALPKITPAQQ
-221 GAASLVDL
+221 GAAAIKDI
-229 DWLAGAIKQAKL
+229 DWLAEQIKAAKL
-241 PVLLVGA
+241 PVLLVGS
-248 RASDDESVASLH
+248 RGSDDATVTALH
-260 KLLNQV
+260 QLLKQTT
-266 SLPVVETFQGAGV
+266 LPVVETFQGAGV
-279 ISRDLEEASYF
+279 ISRELEPETFF

-298 QTGDKLLQQS
+298 QTGDKLLKQS

-353 LVGDLSQSI
+353 LVGDLAQSLR
-362 DLLTERIA
+362 LLIERLN
-370 GYQLPDDSQQTLHDL
+370 GYELPTTSKVVL
-385 KTDLRLSNEPTYTP
+385 KKLKADLRASDEPSYTP
-399 AEGNLNH
+399 AQGNLNH
-406 PLTVIKS
+406 PLDVIKS

-442 VARHFLISNGM
+442 VARHYLISNGM
-453 QTLGVGLPWAMTA
+453 QTLGVGLPWALAA

-494 VRLNLNTVHIVWN
+494 VRLGLNTVHIVWN
-507 DNAHYDMVKFQE
+507 DNAYYDMVKFQE
-519 EMKYDGESA
+519 EMKYNGQSA
-528 GVDFGN
+528 GVKFGN
-534 IDLVKYAEAFGA
+534 IDLVKYTESFGA
-546 KGLRVTTP
+546 KGLRVETP
-554 ADLDAVLDEAFATQG
+554 DDLDTVLDEAFSTQG

-581 NYELGSQLIQGE
+581 NYELGSQLIGSE

>member
-1 MGIEKNMEEMSVAK
+1 MVNK
-15 CSCFVSFNQDTQC
+15 
-28 TLKYIMSE
+28 
-36 QKYGADIVADSLIN
+36 KYGADIVTESLVN

-73 PKAGQKVPKLIVAR
+73 PAEGQKVPKLVVAR

-113 GPGVGNLVTGLM
+113 GPGVGNLATGLM
-125 TANAESDPVVA
+125 TATAESDPIVA

-141 QRKDLYRLT
+141 PRNDLYRLT

-157 ALFTPITNFSSEVQ
+157 ALFSPITNLASEIQ
-171 DPNNISEILAN
+171 DPNNISEIIAN

-193 AAFVSLPQDIDDAP
+193 ATFVSLPQDVDDAQ
-207 VNINALAQVPMAQQ
+207 VTIDALPKITPAQQ
-221 GAASLVDL
+221 GAAAIKDI
-229 DWLAGAIKQAKL
+229 DWLAEQIKAAKL
-241 PVLLVGA
+241 PVLLVGS
-248 RASDDESVASLH
+248 RGSDDATVTALH
-260 KLLNQV
+260 QLLKQTT
-266 SLPVVETFQGAGV
+266 LPVVETFQGAGV
-279 ISRDLEEASYF
+279 ISRELEPETFF

-298 QTGDKLLQQS
+298 QTGDKLLKQS

-353 LVGDLSQSI
+353 LVGDLAQSLR
-362 DLLTERIA
+362 LLMERLN
-370 GYQLPDDSQQTLHDL
+370 GYELPTTSKEVL
-385 KTDLRLSNEPTYTP
+385 KKLKEDLRASDEPSYTP
-399 AEGNLNH
+399 AQGNLNH
-406 PLTVIKS
+406 PLDIIKS

-442 VARHFLISNGM
+442 VARHYLISNGM
-453 QTLGVGLPWAMTA
+453 QTLGVGLPWALAA

-494 VRLNLNTVHIVWN
+494 VRLGLNTVHIVWN
-507 DNAHYDMVKFQE
+507 DNAYYDMVKFQE
-519 EMKYDGESA
+519 EMKYNGQSA
-528 GVDFGN
+528 GVKFGN
-534 IDLVKYAEAFGA
+534 IDLVKYAESFGA
-546 KGLRVTTP
+546 KGLRVETP
-554 ADLDAVLDEAFATQG
+554 DDLDTVLDEAFSTQG

-581 NYELGSQLIQGE
+581 NYELGSQLIGSE

>member
-1 MGIEKNMEEMSVAK
+1 MANK
-15 CSCFVSFNQDTQC
+15 
-28 TLKYIMSE
+28 
-36 QKYGADIVADSLIN
+36 KYGADIVTDSLVN

-73 PKAGQKVPKLIVAR
+73 PAEGQRVPKLVVAR

-113 GPGVGNLVTGLM
+113 GPGVGNLATGLM
-125 TANAESDPVVA
+125 TATAESDPIVA

-141 QRKDLYRLT
+141 PRNDLYRLT
-150 HQSTNSV
+150 HQSTNSI
-157 ALFTPITNFSSEVQ
+157 ALFSPITNLASEIQ
-171 DPNNISEILAN
+171 DPNNISEIIAN

-193 AAFVSLPQDIDDAP
+193 ATFVSLPQDVDDAQ
-207 VNINALAQVPMAQQ
+207 VTIEALPKFTPAQQ
-221 GAASLVDL
+221 GAAAIKDI
-229 DWLAGAIKQAKL
+229 DWLAEQIKAAKL
-241 PVLLVGA
+241 PVLLVGS
-248 RASDDESVASLH
+248 RGSDDATVTALH
-260 KLLNQV
+260 QLLKQTT
-266 SLPVVETFQGAGV
+266 LPVVETFQGAGV
-279 ISRDLEEASYF
+279 ISRELEPETFF

-298 QTGDKLLQQS
+298 QTGDKLLKQS

-353 LVGDLSQSI
+353 LVGYLAQSLR
-362 DLLTERIA
+362 LLIERLN
-370 GYQLPDDSQQTLHDL
+370 GYELPTTSKVVL
-385 KTDLRLSNEPTYTP
+385 KKLKADLRASDEPSYTP
-399 AEGNLNH
+399 AQGNLNH
-406 PLTVIKS
+406 PLDVIKS

-442 VARHFLISNGM
+442 VARHYLISNGM
-453 QTLGVGLPWAMTA
+453 QTLGVGLPWALAA

-494 VRLNLNTVHIVWN
+494 VRLGLNTVHIVWN
-507 DNAHYDMVKFQE
+507 DNAYYDMVKFQE
-519 EMKYDGESA
+519 EMKYNGQSA
-528 GVDFGN
+528 GVKFGN
-534 IDLVKYAEAFGA
+534 IDLVKYAESFGA
-546 KGLRVTTP
+546 KGLRVETP
-554 ADLDAVLDEAFATQG
+554 DDLDTVLDEAFSTQG

-581 NYELGSQLIQGE
+581 NYELGSQLIGSE

>member
-1 MGIEKNMEEMSVAK
+1 MANK
-15 CSCFVSFNQDTQC
+15 
-28 TLKYIMSE
+28 
-36 QKYGADIVADSLIN
+36 KYGADIVTDSLVN

-73 PKAGQKVPKLIVAR
+73 PAEGQRVPKLVVAR

-113 GPGVGNLVTGLM
+113 GPGVGNLATGLM
-125 TANAESDPVVA
+125 TATAESDPIVA

-141 QRKDLYRLT
+141 PRNDLYRLT

-157 ALFTPITNFSSEVQ
+157 ALFSPITNLASEIQ
-171 DPNNISEILAN
+171 DPNNISEIIAN

-193 AAFVSLPQDIDDAP
+193 ATFVSLPQDVDDAQ
-207 VNINALAQVPMAQQ
+207 VTIEALPKITPAQQ
-221 GAASLVDL
+221 GAAAINDI
-229 DWLAGAIKQAKL
+229 DWLAEQIKAAKL
-241 PVLLVGA
+241 PVLLVGS
-248 RASDDESVASLH
+248 RGSDDATVTALH
-260 KLLNQV
+260 QLLKQTT
-266 SLPVVETFQGAGV
+266 LPVVETFQGAGV
-279 ISRDLEEASYF
+279 ISRELEPETFF

-298 QTGDKLLQQS
+298 QTGDKLLKQS

-353 LVGDLSQSI
+353 LVGDLAQSLR
-362 DLLTERIA
+362 LLIERLN
-370 GYQLPDDSQQTLHDL
+370 GYELPTTSKEVL
-385 KTDLRLSNEPTYTP
+385 KKLKADLRASDEPSYTP
-399 AEGNLNH
+399 AQGNLNH
-406 PLTVIKS
+406 PLDVIKS
-413 IQAHVT
+413 IQTHVT

-442 VARHFLISNGM
+442 VARHYLISNGM
-453 QTLGVGLPWAMTA
+453 QTLGVGLPWALAT

-494 VRLNLNTVHIVWN
+494 VRLGLNTVHIVWN
-507 DNAHYDMVKFQE
+507 DNAYYDMVKFQE
-519 EMKYDGESA
+519 EMKYNGQSA
-528 GVDFGN
+528 GVKFGN
-534 IDLVKYAEAFGA
+534 IDLVKYAESFGA
-546 KGLRVTTP
+546 KGLRVETP
-554 ADLDAVLDEAFATQG
+554 DDLDTVLDEAFSTQG

-581 NYELGSQLIQGE
+581 NYELGSQLISSE

>member
-1 MGIEKNMEEMSVAK
+1 MANK
-15 CSCFVSFNQDTQC
+15 
-28 TLKYIMSE
+28 
-36 QKYGADIVADSLIN
+36 KYGADIVTDSLVN

-73 PKAGQKVPKLIVAR
+73 PAEGQRVPKLVVAR

-113 GPGVGNLVTGLM
+113 GPGVGNLATGLM
-125 TANAESDPVVA
+125 TATAESDPIVA

-141 QRKDLYRLT
+141 PRNDLYRLT
-150 HQSTNSV
+150 HQSTDSV
-157 ALFTPITNFSSEVQ
+157 ALFSPITNLASEIQ
-171 DPNNISEILAN
+171 DPNNISEIIAN

-193 AAFVSLPQDIDDAP
+193 ATFVSLPQDVDDAQ
-207 VNINALAQVPMAQQ
+207 VTIEALPKITPAQQ
-221 GAASLVDL
+221 GAAAIKDI
-229 DWLAGAIKQAKL
+229 DWLAEQIKAAKL
-241 PVLLVGA
+241 PVLLVGS
-248 RASDDESVASLH
+248 RGSDDATVTALH
-260 KLLNQV
+260 QLLKQTT
-266 SLPVVETFQGAGV
+266 LPVVETFQGAGV
-279 ISRDLEEASYF
+279 ISRELEPETFF

-298 QTGDKLLQQS
+298 QTGDKLLKQS

-329 NNLNIVALDTT
+329 NTLNIVALDTT

-353 LVGDLSQSI
+353 LVGDLAQSLR
-362 DLLTERIA
+362 LLIERLN
-370 GYQLPDDSQQTLHDL
+370 GYELPTTSKEVL
-385 KTDLRLSNEPTYTP
+385 KKLKADLRASDEPSYTP
-399 AEGNLNH
+399 AQGNLNH
-406 PLTVIKS
+406 PLDVIKS

-442 VARHFLISNGM
+442 VARHYLISNGM
-453 QTLGVGLPWAMTA
+453 QTLGVGLPWALAA

-494 VRLNLNTVHIVWN
+494 VRLGLNTVHIVWN
-507 DNAHYDMVKFQE
+507 DNAYYDMVKFQE
-519 EMKYDGESA
+519 KMKYNGQSA
-528 GVDFGN
+528 GVKFGN
-534 IDLVKYAEAFGA
+534 IDLVKYAESFGA
-546 KGLRVTTP
+546 KGLRVETP
-554 ADLDAVLDEAFATQG
+554 DDLDTVLDEAFSTQG

-581 NYELGSQLIQGE
+581 NYELGSQLIGSE

>member
-1 MGIEKNMEEMSVAK
+1 MA
-15 CSCFVSFNQDTQC
+15 
-28 TLKYIMSE
+28 E
-36 QKYGADIVADSLIN
+36 QKYGADLVVESLNN

-61 AKIDRLFETLEH
+61 AKIDRLFESLEH
-73 PKAGQKVPKLIVAR
+73 TAEGRKAPKLIVTR

-103 GKTGVVIATS
+103 GKTGVVVVTS
-113 GPGVGNLVTGLM
+113 GPGVGNLATGLM
-125 TANAESDPVVA
+125 TASAESDPVVA

-141 QRKDLYRLT
+141 PRRDLYRLT

-157 ALFTPITNFSSEVQ
+157 ALFNPITNFSSEIQ
-171 DPNNISEILAN
+171 DPNNISEIIAN
-182 AFAAANGAKKG
+182 AFSAANGAKKG
-193 AAFVSLPQDIDDAP
+193 AAFVSLPQDVDDAP
-207 VNINALAQVPMAQQ
+207 VTIEALPQVAEAKQ
-221 GAASLVDL
+221 GAASIADL
-229 DWLAGAIKQAKL
+229 EWLAAQIREAKL

-248 RASDDESVASLH
+248 RGSDDMTVEALH
-260 KLLNQV
+260 QLLGETP
-266 SLPVVETFQGAGV
+266 LPVVETFQGAGV
-279 ISRDLEEASYF
+279 ISRDLEEATFF

-298 QTGDKLLQQS
+298 QTGDKLLKQS
-308 DLVITLGYD
+308 DLVITVGYD

-329 NNLNIVALDTT
+329 NQLNIVALDTA

-353 LVGDLSQSI
+353 LVGDIAQSLSILSEQ
-362 DLLTERIA
+362 LK
-370 GYQLPDDSQQTLHDL
+370 GYKLPDESRATLKQLKDDL
-385 KTDLRLSNEPTYTP
+385 NASDEPTYTP

-406 PLTVIKS
+406 PLNVIKA
-413 IQAHVT
+413 IQQRVT

-453 QTLGVGLPWAMTA
+453 QTLGVGLPWAITA
-466 AMVRPNAKSVSVS
+466 AMVRPNAKSISVS

-494 VRLNLNTVHIVWN
+494 VRLNLDTVHIVWN

-534 IDLVKYAEAFGA
+534 IDLVKYAESFGA
-546 KGLRVTTP
+546 KGLRVNTP
-554 ADLDAVLDEAFATQG
+554 DELESVLDEAFNTKG

-581 NYELGSQLIQGE
+581 NYELGDKLIQSE

>member
-1 MGIEKNMEEMSVAK
+1 
-15 CSCFVSFNQDTQC
+15 
-28 TLKYIMSE
+28 MSE
-36 QKYGADIVADSLIN
+36 QKYGSDLVVDSLTN
-50 HGVDLVFGIPG
+50 QGVNLLFGIPG

-73 PKAGQKVPKLIVAR
+73 PSAGQKVPKLIVTR

-103 GKTGVVIATS
+103 GKTGVVVVTS

-157 ALFTPITNFSSEVQ
+157 ALFNSITKYSSEIQ
-171 DPNNISEILAN
+171 DPNNISEIIAN
-182 AFAAANGAKKG
+182 AFATANGAKKG
-193 AAFVSLPQDIDDAP
+193 AAFVSLPQDVDDAP
-207 VNINALAQVPMAQQ
+207 VSINALPKVHQAKSGP
-221 GAASLVDL
+221 AALADL
-229 DWLAGAIKQAKL
+229 SWLAEQIRQAKL
-241 PVLLVGA
+241 PVLLVGS
-248 RASDDESVASLH
+248 RGSDDTTVAALH
-260 KLLNQV
+260 QLLEQTT
-266 SLPVVETFQGAGV
+266 LPVVETFQGAGV
-279 ISRDLEEASYF
+279 ISRELEADTFF

-298 QTGDKLLQQS
+298 QVGDRLLQQS
-308 DLVITLGYD
+308 DLVITIGYD

-329 NNLNIVALDTT
+329 NVLNIVALDTT
-340 PVQIDNNFVPQRQ
+340 HVQIDNNFVPQRQ
-353 LVGDLSQSI
+353 LIGDLAQSLSI
-362 DLLTERIA
+362 LTDNIK
-370 GYQLPDDSQQTLHDL
+370 GYVLPEDSQATLKLL
-385 KTDLRLSNEPTYTP
+385 KADLRASDEPTYTP

-406 PLTVIKS
+406 PLDVIQS
-413 IQAHVT
+413 IQNHVT

-442 VARHFLISNGM
+442 VPRHFLISNGM

-466 AMVRPNAKSVSVS
+466 AMVRPNVKSVSVS

-519 EMKYDGESA
+519 EMKYDGQSA

-534 IDLVKYAEAFGA
+534 IDIVKYADSFGA

-554 ADLDAVLDEAFATQG
+554 DELDAVLDEAFATQG

-581 NYELGSQLIQGE
+581 NYELGSQLIQPE

>member
-1 MGIEKNMEEMSVAK
+1 MANK
-15 CSCFVSFNQDTQC
+15 
-28 TLKYIMSE
+28 
-36 QKYGADIVADSLIN
+36 KYGADIVTDSLVN

-61 AKIDRLFETLEH
+61 AKIDRLFETLEY
-73 PKAGQKVPKLIVAR
+73 PAEGQRVPKLVVAR

-113 GPGVGNLVTGLM
+113 GPGVGNLATGLM
-125 TANAESDPVVA
+125 TATAESDPIVA

-141 QRKDLYRLT
+141 PRNDLYRLT
-150 HQSTNSV
+150 HQSTNSI
-157 ALFTPITNFSSEVQ
+157 ALFSPITNLASEIQ
-171 DPNNISEILAN
+171 DPNNISEIIAN

-193 AAFVSLPQDIDDAP
+193 ATFVSLPQDVDDAQ
-207 VNINALAQVPMAQQ
+207 VTIEALPKITPAQQ
-221 GAASLVDL
+221 GAAAIKDI
-229 DWLAGAIKQAKL
+229 DWLAEQIKAAKL
-241 PVLLVGA
+241 PVLLVGS
-248 RASDDESVASLH
+248 RGSDDATVTALH
-260 KLLNQV
+260 QLLKQTT
-266 SLPVVETFQGAGV
+266 LPVVETFQGAGV
-279 ISRDLEEASYF
+279 ISRELEPETFF

-298 QTGDKLLQQS
+298 QTGDKLLKQS

-353 LVGDLSQSI
+353 LVGDLAQSLR
-362 DLLTERIA
+362 LLIERLN
-370 GYQLPDDSQQTLHDL
+370 GYELPTTSKEVL
-385 KTDLRLSNEPTYTP
+385 KKLKADLRASNEPSYTP
-399 AEGNLNH
+399 AQGNLNH
-406 PLTVIKS
+406 PLDVIKS

-442 VARHFLISNGM
+442 VARHYLISNGM
-453 QTLGVGLPWAMTA
+453 QTLGVGLPWALAA

-494 VRLNLNTVHIVWN
+494 VRLGLNTVHIVWN
-507 DNAHYDMVKFQE
+507 DNAYYDMVKFQE
-519 EMKYDGESA
+519 EMKYNGQSA
-528 GVDFGN
+528 GVKFGN
-534 IDLVKYAEAFGA
+534 IDLVKYAESFGA
-546 KGLRVTTP
+546 KGLRVETP
-554 ADLDAVLDEAFATQG
+554 DDLDTVLDEAFSTQG

-581 NYELGSQLIQGE
+581 NYELGSQLIGSE

>member
-1 MGIEKNMEEMSVAK
+1 M
-15 CSCFVSFNQDTQC
+15 T
-28 TLKYIMSE
+28 E
-36 QKYGADIVADSLIN
+36 QKYGSDIVTDSLVN

-73 PKAGQKVPKLIVAR
+73 PKAGQKVPKLIVTR

-96 QAFARIT
+96 QAFSRIT

-113 GPGVGNLVTGLM
+113 GPGVGNLATGLM
-125 TANAESDPVVA
+125 TADAESDSVVA

-141 QRKDLYRLT
+141 PRRDLYRLT

-157 ALFTPITNFSSEVQ
+157 SLFNAITHYSSEIQ
-171 DPNNISEILAN
+171 DPNNISEIIAN

-193 AAFVSLPQDIDDAP
+193 AAFVSLPQDVDDAP
-207 VNINALAQVPMAQQ
+207 VSISALPQVPEAQQ
-221 GAASLVDL
+221 GAAAIADL
-229 DWLAGAIKQAKL
+229 DWLAEQIKQAKL

-248 RASDDESVASLH
+248 RGSDDATVTALH
-260 KLLNQV
+260 HLLEQTT
-266 SLPVVETFQGAGV
+266 LPVVETFQGAGV
-279 ISRDLEEASYF
+279 ISRDLEPETFF

-298 QTGDKLLQQS
+298 QTGDKLLQQA
-308 DLVITLGYD
+308 DLVVTLGYD

-340 PVQIDNNFVPQRQ
+340 HVQIDNNFVPKRQ
-353 LVGDLSQSI
+353 LIGDLAQSL
-362 DLLTERIA
+362 DLLAERIN
-370 GYQLPDDSQQTLHDL
+370 GYQVPAESQNVL
-385 KTDLRLSNEPTYTP
+385 KALKDDLRASDEPSYTP

-406 PLTVIKS
+406 PLNVIKS

-453 QTLGVGLPWAMTA
+453 QTLGVGLPWSLTA

-494 VRLNLNTVHIVWN
+494 VRLQLNTVHIVWN

-519 EMKYDGESA
+519 EMKYNGESA
-528 GVDFGN
+528 GVTFGN
-534 IDLVKYAEAFGA
+534 IDIVKYAESFGA

-554 ADLDAVLDEAFATQG
+554 DQLDKILDEAFATEG

-581 NYELGSQLIQGE
+581 NYELGSQLIESE

>member
-1 MGIEKNMEEMSVAK
+1 MANK
-15 CSCFVSFNQDTQC
+15 
-28 TLKYIMSE
+28 
-36 QKYGADIVADSLIN
+36 KYGADIVTDSLVN

-73 PKAGQKVPKLIVAR
+73 PAEGQRVPKLVVAR

-113 GPGVGNLVTGLM
+113 GPGVGNLATGLM
-125 TANAESDPVVA
+125 TATAESDPIVA

-141 QRKDLYRLT
+141 PRNDLYRLT

-157 ALFTPITNFSSEVQ
+157 ALFSPITNLASEIQ
-171 DPNNISEILAN
+171 DPNNISEIIAN
-182 AFAAANGAKKG
+182 AFAAANGVKKG
-193 AAFVSLPQDIDDAP
+193 ATFVSLPQDVDDAQ
-207 VNINALAQVPMAQQ
+207 VTIEALPKITPAQQ
-221 GAASLVDL
+221 GAAAIKDI
-229 DWLAGAIKQAKL
+229 DWLAEQIKAAKL
-241 PVLLVGA
+241 PVLLVGS
-248 RASDDESVASLH
+248 RGSDDATVTALH
-260 KLLNQV
+260 QLLKQTT
-266 SLPVVETFQGAGV
+266 LPVVETFQGAGV
-279 ISRDLEEASYF
+279 ISRELEPETFF

-298 QTGDKLLQQS
+298 QTGDKLLKQS

-353 LVGDLSQSI
+353 LVGDLAQSLR
-362 DLLTERIA
+362 LLIERLN
-370 GYQLPDDSQQTLHDL
+370 GYELPTTSKVVL
-385 KTDLRLSNEPTYTP
+385 KKLKADLRASDEPSYTP
-399 AEGNLNH
+399 AQGNLNH
-406 PLTVIKS
+406 PLDVIKS

-442 VARHFLISNGM
+442 VARHYLISNGM
-453 QTLGVGLPWAMTA
+453 QTLGVGLPWALAA

-494 VRLNLNTVHIVWN
+494 VRLGLNTVHIVWN
-507 DNAHYDMVKFQE
+507 DNAYYDMVKFQE
-519 EMKYDGESA
+519 EMKYNGQSA
-528 GVDFGN
+528 GVKFGN
-534 IDLVKYAEAFGA
+534 IDLVKYAESFGA
-546 KGLRVTTP
+546 KGLRVETP
-554 ADLDAVLDEAFATQG
+554 DDLDTVLDEAFSTQG

-581 NYELGSQLIQGE
+581 NYELGSQLIGSE